1 MKARQQVYKFIF
13 FCFCTFEK
21 QTQTIPSNLLVSK
34 LHQTLSFDWV
44 WMSLMEFANAIQQ
57 NQNPPSPFPK
67 KKTMTIW
74 IVLIEYVLFWLLW
87 AANFKKGSVFHF
99 VAWLNCIQ
107 IFLLGD
113 VIKLMWN
120 NKNYYITCT
129 HKYN

>member
-1 MKARQQVYKFIF
+1 
-13 FCFCTFEK
+13 
-21 QTQTIPSNLLVSK
+21 
-34 LHQTLSFDWV
+34 
-44 WMSLMEFANAIQQ
+44 MSLMEFANAIQQ

-87 AANFKKGSVFHF
+87 AANFKKGSVFDF
-99 VAWLNCIQ
+99 VPWLNCIQ

-129 HKYN
+129 H